1 MTWYT
6 YKVGGRGNRISYT
19 HTVKSELRCVP
30 RPQEF
35 RVDSLE
41 CFMLNLV
48 RVVNG
53 GTVIGAEILNG
64 VKMYLGKYLLNL
76 G

>member
-1 MTWYT
+1 MSQT
-6 YKVGGRGNRISYT
+6 RF
-19 HTVKSELRCVP
+19 ELMRFFWTP
-30 RPQEF
+30 PQEF

-41 CFMLNLV
+41 CFLLNLV
-48 RVVNG
+48 RVVKG

>member
-1 MTWYT
+1 MRFFWT
-6 YKVGGRGNRISYT
+6 
-19 HTVKSELRCVP
+19 P
-30 RPQEF
+30 PQEF

-41 CFMLNLV
+41 CFLLNLV
-48 RVVNG
+48 RVVKG